1 MRVGFVRISNHNTMQ
16 GVVQKKKKV
25 CEVRETA
32 KNQLILF
39 RKFYHTDT
47 CIWSSCNCFKHQ
59 NFSEQKAKT
68 VQVKIVF
75 IQKKMRNKIGN
86 CLPKGLDKTF
96 CRVEFEFEFEQENLR
111 NHTDNINMYA
121 SSICLG
127 GLCCWKFSNRLRFL
141 VAFTYEF
148 RFYFL
153 M

>member
-75 IQKKMRNKIGN
+75 IQKKKKQNWKLSSKRLGQNF
-86 CLPKGLDKTF
+86 LQS
-96 CRVEFEFEFEQENLR
+96 EFEFEFEQENLR

-121 SSICLG
+121 SYICLG